1 MSKVFISYRRDDSSD
16 ASGRIYDRLV
26 RDLGPANVFMDV
38 DNIPPGVDFSEHI
51 RKTVQKCSV
60 LLAIINRTWLDGKDG
75 KSRRINDPEDFVRI
89 EIEQAL
95 GQKATTVI
103 PVLLHGT
110 AMPAAADLPADMQRL
125 AVLNAKK
132 IDHHSFHQDLDPLVN
147 YIKLHLEP
155 LVDPLPDEAVNST
168 PRKTDTAVSG
178 VTTAVP
184 LRPAVA
190 ANRTAKPRTAVPP
203 SATPHRGVRPP
214 KRKSSSRATHL
225 AILALAMAVLTAII
239 LIGMVLVSL
248 GH

>member
-95 GQKATTVI
+95 RQDATTVI

-110 AMPAAADLPADMQRL
+110 PMPSAADLPTKMQRL
-125 AVLNAKK
+125 AILNAKK

-155 LVDPLPDEAVNST
+155 LVEALPDDAVGNEQ
-168 PRKTDTAVSG
+168 RKIDTSVSS
-178 VTTAVP
+178 VRTAVP
-184 LRPAVA
+184 PRQSVA
-190 ANRTAKPRTAVPP
+190 PNRTAKPRTAVPP
-203 SATPHRGVRPP
+203 SSTPHRGVRPP
-214 KRKSSSRATHL
+214 KRKSSSRVTQVAVV
-225 AILALAMAVLTAII
+225 ALAMAGLTAIV
-239 LIGMVLVSL
+239 LIGMAIMSL
-248 GH
+248 GN